1 MGTLARAADCL
12 VQLTQVGLGAVQA
25 GAQVVATLWGQG
37 QARLKLTGHLPLY
50 LEQLQAEME
59 QLQKELERE
68 YRRAHNP
75 APQPQPQGPQVFRL
89 VLTPLPP
96 SEKQSNFFRPPYL
109 ISQAPAT
116 SAPFWH
122 AFSILE
128 GSKVMPA

>member
-25 GAQVVATLWGQG
+25 GAQVVATLWGRG
-37 QARLKLTGHLPLY
+37 QARFKLTSHLPLY

-75 APQPQPQGPQVFRL
+75 APQP
-89 VLTPLPP
+89 
-96 SEKQSNFFRPPYL
+96 
-109 ISQAPAT
+109 
-116 SAPFWH
+116 
-122 AFSILE
+122 
-128 GSKVMPA
+128 